1 MQKINTNTKGKLI
14 TDPLE
19 IIKLANNKKA
29 VVFHGTRL
37 PAAIVQNW
45 QLRFLINQINGKY
58 LYEYKPKKE
67 RVINAE

>member
-1 MQKINTNTKGKLI
+1 MQSNKGKLI

-19 IIKLANNKKA
+19 IIRLANNKKA
-29 VVFHGTRL
+29 IVFHNIRM

-45 QLRFLINQINGKY
+45 QLRFLVNQINGKY

-67 RVINAE
+67 RVINAG